1 MESDVEYR
9 RGLPFNLSS
18 FMGSGVHDQTETED
32 SSEQNG
38 NQQKDEKEAAGEEAK
53 PGNPKIEFN
62 VNLIKLLKGLVR
74 HLNPDKAVD
83 DMLRDF
89 FGCRLPPSISYGNFV
104 VALFVLRMVTCA
116 YYVLLMTFRSPAI
129 RQGDEKLVY
138 RLIQVFSS
146 TEIFSKRRKIYAC

>member
-1 MESDVEYR
+1 MRHSLTCLIYR
-9 RGLPFNLSS
+9 Q
-18 FMGSGVHDQTETED
+18 HDQTETED

-38 NQQKDEKEAAGEEAK
+38 NQQKEEKEAEGEEAK

-89 FGCRLPPSISYGNFV
+89 FGCRLPPFGGV
-104 VALFVLRMVTCA
+104 GKDVKKGR
-116 YYVLLMTFRSPAI
+116 
-129 RQGDEKLVY
+129 
-138 RLIQVFSS
+138 
-146 TEIFSKRRKIYAC
+146 